1 MTPFHRA
8 AIYFM
13 PSVTTPLG
21 RFGAGWLGRD
31 AEGGPVAARPPVP
44 GLDDAALH
52 RLTAEPRRYGFHA
65 TLRAPFVAAD
75 GLDAEGLVTA
85 IARLAATLA
94 PVTLDGGL
102 SVRRI
107 GSFLALVPASPS
119 SALTDLAAAIV
130 AGTDDLRRPLSADDR
145 ARRIARGR
153 LDARHSALLDRW
165 GYPYVMDAFRFHM
178 TLTGPLTDM
187 AGVEAV
193 EQALPGLARQAG
205 ATGTAVAIDR
215 IAIAV
220 EPAPGAPFVLYD
232 HYPLGDRASL

>member
-21 RFGAGWLGRD
+21 RFGASWLGRD

-65 TLRAPFVAAD
+65 TLRAPFMAVD

-85 IARLAATLA
+85 IRRLATTLA
-94 PVTLDGGL
+94 PVTLDDGL

-107 GSFLALVPASPS
+107 GSFLALVPASPPPS
-119 SALTDLAAAIV
+119 SPAPTICASPCRPTTAPAGSPV
-130 AGTDDLRRPLSADDR
+130 AGSMPATPPCSTDGA
-145 ARRIARGR
+145 I
-153 LDARHSALLDRW
+153 
-165 GYPYVMDAFRFHM
+165 
-178 TLTGPLTDM
+178 LT
-187 AGVEAV
+187 
-193 EQALPGLARQAG
+193 
-205 ATGTAVAIDR
+205 
-215 IAIAV
+215 
-220 EPAPGAPFVLYD
+220 
-232 HYPLGDRASL
+232 